1 MVLKTCYFRSNSLND
16 YSKTGHLS
24 VKCKKSVSAASDSC
38 RI

>member
-1 MVLKTCYFRSNSLND
+1 MTTAK
-16 YSKTGHLS
+16 LS